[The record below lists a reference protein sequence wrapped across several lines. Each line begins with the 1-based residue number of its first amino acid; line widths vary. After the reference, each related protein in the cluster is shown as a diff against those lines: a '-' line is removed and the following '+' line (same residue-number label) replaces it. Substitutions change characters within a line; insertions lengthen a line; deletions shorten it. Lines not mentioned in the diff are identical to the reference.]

1 MKITLR
7 LYVCIIFNVC
17 KCAYTV
23 CKCAY
28 TVYTLKVPTYVI
40 FLLKYVLQLN
50 CGYTTFVGT
59 LQYVRVK

>member
-1 MKITLR
+1 MEITLR
-7 LYVCIIFNVC
+7 LYVCIIFN
-17 KCAYTV
+17 V